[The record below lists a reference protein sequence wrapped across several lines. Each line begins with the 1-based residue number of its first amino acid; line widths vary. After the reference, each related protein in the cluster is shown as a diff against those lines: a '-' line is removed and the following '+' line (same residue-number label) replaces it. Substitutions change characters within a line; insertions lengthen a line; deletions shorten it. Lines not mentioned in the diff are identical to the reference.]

1 MRAFTLGLE
10 GSMGTVGA
18 YRLLLSRVT
27 CGELLMPLHVGVI
40 IWGNFWRQNLS
51 AKGLEHLRFPL
62 GGRTSSAQKAE
73 DTGVS
78 RSPPHL
84 RLCLLDR
91 LVSSLL
97 AVLFGE
103 SPVHSLLAIDL
114 ATAIQVQKLMV
125 LVKNLSKWLSRKHVK
140 IPALPQLL
148 EKLGMST
155 QAFGGSQPLTASACR
170 SLPPSDWHLPLT
182 HA

>member
-1 MRAFTLGLE
+1 
-10 GSMGTVGA
+10 
-18 YRLLLSRVT
+18 
-27 CGELLMPLHVGVI
+27 MPLHVGVI

-84 RLCLLDR
+84 RLRLLDR

-148 EKLGMST
+148 EKLGMSHT
-155 QAFGGSQPLTASACR
+155 SLWREPASDSICV
-170 SLPPSDWHLPLT
+170 PSPSSIRLASSPDSCMTPADNT
-182 HA
+182 